1 MQRFNTPTDHTT
13 HLTSPKMSSYEDLNC
28 PACNKTY
35 ERPMILSCGHS
46 FCSQCLVRLNLGNR
60 FACPKC
66 RMPSLQPIPNLTLEK
81 VLQELRDTHGE
92 QGKQSAF
99 KRSMS
104 VVRKSFRR
112 HKVNSE
118 VKAMQR
124 EELRASM
131 RKPRKLDLDALGK
144 PPMPSSEAQAEEP
157 KLKRNVSEGGTKFSR
172 MSFVRRSV
180 GKLRRIVQPPKP
192 AAMPQLGKLSAER
205 PSGLGNLALTEPEVL
220 TDRPQPMANH
230 GRVANLC
237 RKPIE
242 EVIVLALAAP
252 HVRNSLVSQS
262 LFAAGLQNVK
272 FEEIAVKNAVHPTIL
287 RQLERADV
295 VAAFYASDSYESTAA
310 LGGFFVP
317 VVEQLCKNK
326 PLLIA
331 GITATDEGK
340 HALKRTTSRLP
351 RLPTAHFLSAN
362 ESNLSDMISKCFGS
376 PSSQTPSS
384 APAAKSSSP
393 RKAIPI
399 QESVLEYAE
408 PKNDR
413 CAIM

>member
-13 HLTSPKMSSYEDLNC
+13 HLISPKMSSYEDLNC

-81 VLQELRDTHGE
+81 VLQELRDTQGE

-144 PPMPSSEAQAEEP
+144 PPVPSSEAPVKEP
-157 KLKRNVSEGGTKFSR
+157 KLKRNLSEVGTKFSR
-172 MSFVRRSV
+172 MSLVRRSV
-180 GKLRRIVQPPKP
+180 GKLRRIVQQPKP
-192 AAMPQLGKLSAER
+192 AAMPQIDKLPTER
-205 PSGLGNLALTEPEVL
+205 HSDGVNVAVTEPEVL
-220 TDRPQPMANH
+220 INRPHA
-230 GRVANLC
+230 VASQGGVADLC
-237 RKPIE
+237 GKPIE
-242 EVIVLALAAP
+242 EIIVLALAAP

-272 FEEIAVKNAVHPTIL
+272 FEEIAVK
-287 RQLERADV
+287 
-295 VAAFYASDSYESTAA
+295 
-310 LGGFFVP
+310 
-317 VVEQLCKNK
+317 
-326 PLLIA
+326 
-331 GITATDEGK
+331 
-340 HALKRTTSRLP
+340 
-351 RLPTAHFLSAN
+351 
-362 ESNLSDMISKCFGS
+362 
-376 PSSQTPSS
+376 
-384 APAAKSSSP
+384 
-393 RKAIPI
+393 
-399 QESVLEYAE
+399 
-408 PKNDR
+408 
-413 CAIM
+413 